1 VGIKDGIVRVPDIGD
16 FRDVEVIEVA
26 VAPGQRIEAEA
37 TLITLESEKAALDI
51 PAPRAGTVREL
62 LLKTGD
68 RVSQGTPILQLEEAE
83 GAAEESAA
91 AEDAAA
97 ETRTGPEP
105 APPPAAAQKTGAAEG
120 DATDATGGDA
130 AAPGG
135 VTNAPAASAYG
146 RPPPLL
152 PSGAQTVGASC
163 SSRSHASPS
172 VRRFAR
178 ELGVDLG
185 LVRGTGPKARIL
197 KQDVKA
203 FTQAVMRGDR
213 VFGNLGGFS
222 LPETPPVDFSRFG
235 PIESRPLPRLK
246 RLAGQHLQR
255 CWVTVPHVTQ
265 FDAADITDLEAFRRA
280 RLQEAEK
287 RGVRLTLVS
296 FLLKALVV
304 TLKQFPDF
312 NASLSPDREEMI
324 RKRYFHIG
332 VAVNTDEGLV
342 VPVIRDVDQKGLF
355 DLAGEVQELSERA
368 RQRRLKKD
376 DLEGGCFTL
385 SSLGGV
391 GGAGFTPIVNSPE
404 VAILGV
410 SRAAMTPVYAEE
422 RGEFLPRLLLP
433 MALSYD
439 HRVIDGVAGA
449 RFGRFLCSILSDI
462 RQILL

>member
-1 VGIKDGIVRVPDIGD
+1 MGIKDGIVRVPDIGD
-16 FRDVEVIEVA
+16 FQDVEVIEVA
-26 VAPGQRIEAEA
+26 VAPGQRIEAET

-51 PAPRAGTVREL
+51 PAPQAGTVREL
-62 LLKTGD
+62 LVKTGD

-83 GAAEESAA
+83 ATAG
-91 AEDAAA
+91 EDAAA
-97 ETRTGPEP
+97 ETRTGPETATP
-105 APPPAAAQKTGAAEG
+105 PKAPPPATPPAPPKTGASEG
-120 DATDATGGDA
+120 DAAGGDA
-130 AAPGG
+130 SAAGG
-135 VTNAPAASAYG
+135 AADAPSAPAYG

-152 PSGAQTVGASC
+152 PSGAQTVGASR

-203 FTQAVMRGDR
+203 FTQAVMRSDR

-235 PIESRPLPRLK
+235 PVESHPLSRLK

-304 TLKQFPDF
+304 TLKEFPDF
-312 NASLSPDREEMI
+312 NASLSPDREEII

-368 RQRRLKKD
+368 RQRRLKKQ

-449 RFGRFLCSILSDI
+449 RFGRFLCSILGDI